1 MTTVQPVPAEL
12 PRTEAPADARV
23 TASGR
28 LRRGGARRPA
38 SREGTVVGSVLT
50 NVFLWGY
57 AVVAVGPLLLM
68 VNNSLRT
75 QQQIATEPLGLPLQ
89 PSVTSFQEAW
99 LTASFE
105 TYFINS
111 AVVTVASVALGTAV
125 SLLAA
130 YAFARTTSRLLHG
143 LEAVFLSGL
152 MLPVHLAI
160 LPLFYLLDSLRM
172 TSNLVSLILVY
183 AALSIP
189 FSTFVLTVFF
199 RQMPIELEEA
209 ARLDGAG
216 PFQTFLRVLVP
227 LVRPALATVIVFR
240 FVPIWND
247 FFYPLILMRD
257 RDTYTLPVGLTRFF
271 GEYSTDWP
279 QLFAGLTIATLP
291 LVVIF
296 LIATKQIISGLTAG
310 MSK

>member
-1 MTTVQPVPAEL
+1 MSTSTIETTTVPVERKPAASG
-12 PRTEAPADARV
+12 PPPRRRAARTEGSFV
-23 TASGR
+23 GR
-28 LRRGGARRPA
+28 LAA
-38 SREGTVVGSVLT
+38 

-57 AVVAVGPLLLM
+57 AIIAIGPLLLM
-68 VNNSLRT
+68 VSNALRS
-75 QQQIATEPLGLPLQ
+75 QQQIATEPLGLPIPLNF
-89 PSVTSFQEAW
+89 TSFQEAW
-99 LTASFE
+99 ITASFE
-105 TYFINS
+105 TYFMNS
-111 AVVTVASVALGTAV
+111 VVVTVGSVLLSTVV
-125 SLLAA
+125 SVLAA
-130 YAFARTTSRLLHG
+130 YAFARTGSKFFQG
-143 LEAVFLSGL
+143 IEALFLSGL

-160 LPLFYLLDSLRM
+160 LPLFFMLDQLRM
-172 TSNLVSLILVY
+172 TSNIFSLILVY
-183 AALSIP
+183 GALGIP

-199 RQMPIELEEA
+199 RQLPLELEEA

-216 PFQTFLRVLVP
+216 PFRAFWNVMLP

-257 RDTYTLPVGLTRFF
+257 RDSYTLPVGLTRFF

-291 LVVIF
+291 LVVVF
-296 LIATKQIISGLTAG
+296 LFATKQIISGLTSG